1 MMKNEAGVFDIT
13 GNTGKR
19 KSEFLL
25 SNFDSCKI
33 LAQIDLEMRYE
44 CINLH
49 RIQSVRKIDFKSAI
63 DMNQIGHIGFLRIN
77 ILKIIWKLTLQ
88 TDRANK
94 RSRPNVTAADKK
106 GRSLYNFYSLFVCGK
121 P

>member
-1 MMKNEAGVFDIT
+1 MMKNEGGVFDIT

-63 DMNQIGHIGFLRIN
+63 DIIMNQIGHIGFLRIN
-77 ILKIIWKLTLQ
+77 ILKILWKLTLQ
-88 TDRANK
+88 TDRENK

-106 GRSLYNFYSLFVCGK
+106 GRSLYNLYPLFV
-121 P
+121 